1 MLSYLTYCLT
11 LSYPW
16 NIDKVTKL
24 LSMYTEVLTW
34 YKFSDGFSLRRFRLT
49 LNVIFDANWKS
60 ASHLSLSDKVLP
72 SDLTVTEMPPVSAS
86 ETSPQV
92 LC

>member
-34 YKFSDGFSLRRFRLT
+34 YKFSDGFSLRRFRSTRNL
-49 LNVIFDANWKS
+49 IFDAILKS
-60 ASHLSLSDKVLP
+60 ASHLSLSDKVLA

-86 ETSPQV
+86 ETSPQI